1 MPDKIRILVA
11 DDNTSFTNEL
21 ASRIESMPDMELVDV
36 VRDGI
41 MALQRFRQLKP
52 DVILLELVL
61 PYLDGFGVLKSVKK
75 QSPETKTIVLSSLDR
90 EQLLHMAME
99 LGADY
104 FILKPFEC
112 DVLLQR
118 VRQMVTPQGVLQLKL
133 NKRLYLEQVI
143 TEEITRIGIPAHYK
157 GYRYLKEAIAMVI
170 EDPSLLNAVTKRL
183 YPLVAE
189 RFNTTGNKV
198 ERAIRHA
205 IETAWVRGNL
215 EILND
220 IFGYSVDRDKGK
232 PTNSA
237 FIATLADKIRLET
250 KVS

>member
-1 MPDKIRILVA
+1 
-11 DDNTSFTNEL
+11 
-21 ASRIESMPDMELVDV
+21 MELVDV
-36 VRDGI
+36 VHDGI
-41 MALQRFRQLKP
+41 VALQRFRQLKP
-52 DVILLELVL
+52 HVILLDLIL
-61 PYLDGFGVLKSVKK
+61 PHLDGLGVLKSVKAAS
-75 QSPETKTIVLSSLDR
+75 QETKVIVLSSLDR
-90 EQLLHMAME
+90 EQLLYIAME

-104 FILKPFEC
+104 FILKPFDC

-118 VRQMVTPQGVLQLKL
+118 IRQAITPQGISQLKL

-170 EDPSLLNAVTKRL
+170 EDPSLLMAVTKRL
-183 YPLVAE
+183 YPQVAE
-189 RFNTTGNKV
+189 RFSTTGNKV

-205 IETAWVRGNL
+205 IETTWSRGNL
-215 EILND
+215 EVLND
-220 IFGYSVDRDKGK
+220 VFGYSIDMDKGK